1 MNNQLSNYA
10 KTTDLHSH
18 NNKTVLDGITSTNVT
33 NWGSAYTHSTSS
45 HAPSNAQKNSDI
57 TKAEIES
64 KLTGTITS
72 HSHNYLTSVPSEY
85 VTDSELNA
93 KGYLTQH
100 QDLSSYAK
108 KTDIPSVPT
117 KVSQLTNDSGYI
129 TSIPSEYITDSELNA
144 KGYLTEH
151 QSLSDYAKKTDIPSI
166 IANSKERIT
175 YYGYVGE
182 PPDSWA
188 YFPLIR
194 FAPDDSGNY
203 GNVIISGRIGG
214 WLNDNS
220 ATYSITLLN
229 RSNRKDGNTITAT
242 VQAMGEVAKAL
253 DVADIEIYKQSDNSH
268 IAYFKATFYALWD
281 ITYATMQHS
290 IIYDGSSSATVPS
303 GTLIW
308 SLSSC
313 NKTIL
318 STSGTL
324 SQTGTPSK
332 DSDLVNKSYVDN
344 TVSEYVTE
352 TELNNKGYLTQHQDL
367 SAYAKKTEI
376 PTVTNDLTNA
386 LKSNYDSAYTHSTST
401 HAPSNAQKNSDITK
415 AEIEAKLTGTIT
427 THTHNYLTSVPSEYV
442 TESELTAKDYAT
454 ESYVDSK
461 VSELSKEIT
470 DLKTKL
476 VDGNG
481 VAY

>member
-1 MNNQLSNYA
+1 
-10 KTTDLHSH
+10 
-18 NNKTVLDGITSTNVT
+18 
-33 NWGSAYTHSTSS
+33 
-45 HAPSNAQKNSDI
+45 
-57 TKAEIES
+57 
-64 KLTGTITS
+64 
-72 HSHNYLTSVPSEY
+72 
-85 VTDSELNA
+85 
-93 KGYLTQH
+93 
-100 QDLSSYAK
+100 
-108 KTDIPSVPT
+108 
-117 KVSQLTNDSGYI
+117 
-129 TSIPSEYITDSELNA
+129 
-144 KGYLTEH
+144 
-151 QSLSDYAKKTDIPSI
+151 
-166 IANSKERIT
+166 
-175 YYGYVGE
+175 
-182 PPDSWA
+182 
-188 YFPLIR
+188 
-194 FAPDDSGNY
+194 
-203 GNVIISGRIGG
+203 
-214 WLNDNS
+214 
-220 ATYSITLLN
+220 
-229 RSNRKDGNTITAT
+229 
-242 VQAMGEVAKAL
+242 
-253 DVADIEIYKQSDNSH
+253 
-268 IAYFKATFYALWD
+268 
-281 ITYATMQHS
+281 MQHS